1 MDYIIFKD
9 IDSRIIKGLMI
20 CKLPPITKARK
31 RVLETTIDG
40 LDGSIIEEL
49 GYETYDKELEIG
61 LKGNFDIDEIINY
74 FNGEGNIV
82 FSNEPNKYYKVSIID
97 QINYEKLIRFR
108 TAVVKLKTQPFK
120 YLYGETYQK
129 FDDSPSGKTL
139 VVTNEGLEK
148 SKPIITLKGSG
159 TLEFKL
165 EDKTIF
171 TYTFPADETDVTID
185 SEKQDAYVGS
195 TLKNRNMI
203 GEFPIFKRGKNNIT
217 VTGNVTEITVIAN
230 SRWL

>member
-1 MDYIIFKD
+1 MDYIIFKG
-9 IDSRIIKGLMI
+9 IDSRTIKGLMI

-61 LKGNFDIDEIINY
+61 LKGDFNIDEIIRY

-82 FSNEPNKYYKVSIID
+82 FSSEPNKYYKVSIID

-108 TAVVKLKTQPFK
+108 KAVVRLRTQPFK

-129 FDDSPSGKTL
+129 FDNSPAGKTL
-139 VVTNEGLEK
+139 IVTNEGLEK
-148 SKPIITLKGSG
+148 SKPLITLKGSG
-159 TLEFKL
+159 TVAFMLENT
-165 EDKTIF
+165 TIF
-171 TYTFPADETDVTID
+171 TYTFPTNETEVIID

-195 TLKNRNMI
+195 ILKNRNMV
-203 GEFPIFKRGKNNIT
+203 GEFPVFKSGKNNIT